1 MMSLSVARV
10 LPLLV
15 VAVVIGACRSSPER
29 SSEPGVIP
37 LTLTPVSTLPGTPEL
52 LALGKVV
59 YDKECTAC
67 HGAAGDGEGDAA
79 YLLYPRPRD
88 FTSGQFRIVSTWDGV
103 PTDTDLFQTI
113 SRGMPGSAMPS
124 WAHLTEE
131 TRWGLVHYVKAFSKR
146 PVVVKAARAPDQYGS
161 GGAGVISVPAE
172 PPYDDAARA
181 RASEL
186 FAKGC
191 AACHG
196 ATARGDGAQK
206 QTDSKGYPT
215 RPRDLTLGVFKGSP
229 EPDQVYRRIAAGLPG
244 SPMPQSG
251 YLQGADA
258 WHLTHFVRS
267 LSSDAQRAKV
277 EMKKFRIVAT
287 RVAALPSSP
296 DSGIWRGT
304 TAVNL
309 HMMPLWWRTDRPEEI
324 TVRALHDGRSLAL
337 LLEWEDG
344 SLDETAIRPQ
354 DFRDAAAVEFALTS
368 DPPFFAMG
376 QAGQAV
382 NIWMWKAER
391 QADLQPAFQD
401 LEKVYPNIG
410 IDSYPNLL
418 KSPLEQP
425 MRNALTLQSDPRFVT
440 AWGAGNIVADPTRR
454 SAAEDLT
461 AQGFGTLR
469 AHPPQAQTVNA
480 TGEYATGSY
489 LVQFTR
495 AFDAPG
501 RNAIRLAPGERVP
514 VAFAVWNGSAGDRDG
529 KKSVTIWQEL
539 LLQP

>member
-1 MMSLSVARV
+1 MSSGILQRIVPV
-10 LPLLV
+10 LMAATL
-15 VAVVIGACRSSPER
+15 AAAACGSRTAEGTA
-29 SSEPGVIP
+29 PGVIP
-37 LTLTPVSTLPGTPEL
+37 LSIAPTHLVASSPALVT
-52 LALGKVV
+52 LGKTTF
-59 YDKECTAC
+59 DKECTAC
-67 HGAAGDGEGDAA
+67 HGPSGNGEGDAA

-88 FTSGQFRIVSTWDGV
+88 FTSGQFRIISTWDGV
-103 PTDTDLFQTI
+103 PTDEDLYRTI

-124 WAHLTEE
+124 WAHLPEE
-131 TRWGLVHYVKAFSKR
+131 TRWGLVHYVKTFAKR
-146 PVVVKAARAPDQYGS
+146 PLKVNANHDADKFGN
-161 GGAGVISVPAE
+161 GGAGVIAVPPE
-172 PPYDDAARA
+172 PAYDEGAQARA
-181 RASEL
+181 AEL

-191 AACHG
+191 APCHG

-229 EPDQVYRRIAAGLPG
+229 DSDQVYRHIVAGLPG

-258 WHLTHFVRS
+258 WALVHMVRS

-287 RVAALPSSP
+287 RVAAVPTSP
-296 DSGIWRGT
+296 DSGVWRET
-304 TAVNL
+304 PAVNL

-324 TVRALHDGRSLAL
+324 TVRAVHDGRNLSL
-337 LLEWEDG
+337 LLKWEDG
-344 SLDETAIRPQ
+344 SRDETAIRPQ
-354 DFRDAAAVEFALTS
+354 DFRDAGAVEFALTP

-376 QAGQAV
+376 QPNAPV
-382 NIWMWKAER
+382 NIWMWKSER
-391 QADLQPAFQD
+391 QADLQPVFQD
-401 LEKVYPNIG
+401 IDKQYPNIG

-418 KSPLEQP
+418 KSPMEQP
-425 MRNALTLQSDPRFVT
+425 TRNALTMQSDPRFVT

-461 AQGFGTLR
+461 AQGFGTLK
-469 AHPPQAQTVNA
+469 AHPREAQKVDA
-480 TGEYATGSY
+480 TGEYSTGSY
-489 LVQFTR
+489 RVLFTR
-495 AFDAPG
+495 TLEG
-501 RNAIRLAPGERVP
+501 QGTAIRLAAGDRVP

-539 LLQP
+539 YLEK